1 MIIASLAHALDLRV
15 RAEVAADFQT
25 IRGSIE
31 SDAAVT
37 YVDLLSRIPVPEG
50 DLQRGRVFPGPVD
63 GGKVTWNCDGL
74 RCTFESH
81 VPRRNGD
88 IGAKPGEGLWANGA
102 WYPVVEGAPAARWD
116 VELTLPA
123 GALGVANGAVATDQ
137 LRWRGEA
144 DRVAIAALPG
154 PDTLPARIAVGSAGR
169 ASALGRPAQRPVV
182 EREIGRIIG
191 ERRPFDAPLDVV
203 IVSTPHRQRLA
214 TAGPGVVYLS
224 DRAFRLSP
232 GLHRFHWAAV
242 RRAIYSATAPFTGT
256 WDREFAATAMAQ
268 GAPTPSVKKSLGWAA
283 WNPIIDAI
291 LTDGTLPFYEDVFD
305 KAYPVATD
313 PYLFGRRDPR
323 AAALQLDDAAP
334 DRPGAA
340 DLVML
345 ARREGIGIVEA
356 GERVGELARVVAA
369 WRLPEDPDQDYA
381 VVRAGPAAQV
391 ERRGGSATE
400 IVVMEHEDDATWS
413 PMEPG
418 DKHPVGAEARAL
430 AVDPEGH
437 VLDAN
442 RGNNRWPARW
452 SLVAT
457 GWIDDISP
465 SQESFEAWGNLV
477 FRRQDDSRNLFVAGL
492 SHDAR
497 DLVSGSL
504 GYLHHFGPLVN
515 RRARQHRIY
524 LLAGPTLFDPSYQ
537 DVATGQ
543 VAMEGGV
550 VYAWDTRVTDIYATE
565 GQRLAFAI
573 GGGTVLDGDDTWA
586 SASATAVGLLPLHPR
601 HVLAGRLKGGWS
613 SSDVPHR
620 LLSLGGADAL
630 RSLGDGEGLG
640 NERALASLEYRW
652 APLRDASVPLGL
664 AWLSQLQLVPGL
676 EAGATRAREED
687 VTSALGATLGLY
699 VVADVF
705 GARPTLVGAVGAI
718 PLWRQAVPSS
728 GPQVYVSFDHAF

>member
-1 MIIASLAHALDLRV
+1 MIIASLAHALELRV
-15 RAEVAADFQT
+15 RAEVAPDFQT

-31 SDAAVT
+31 SEAPVD
-37 YVDLLSRIPVPEG
+37 YVDLLSRLPEPEG
-50 DLQRGRVFPGPVD
+50 DLQRGRVFPGPPDTGRVS
-63 GGKVTWNCDGL
+63 WSCEGL
-74 RCTFESH
+74 RCSFEAY

-88 IGAKPGEGLWANGA
+88 IGAQPGEALWANGA
-102 WYPVVEGAPAARWD
+102 WYPVVDGAPPATWD
-116 VELTLPA
+116 VELALPS

-137 LRWRGEA
+137 LRWRGVA

-154 PDTLPARIAVGSAGR
+154 PDTLPGRIAIGEAGR
-169 ASALGRPAQRPVV
+169 ASVIGRAAQRPVV

-191 ERRPFDAPLDVV
+191 QRRPFDAPLDVV

-242 RRAIYSATAPFTGT
+242 RRAIYSAAAPFPST

-283 WNPIIDAI
+283 WNPIVDAL

-313 PYLFGRRDPR
+313 PYLLGRRDPR
-323 AAALQLDDAAP
+323 AAALQLDDAE
-334 DRPGAA
+334 PGLPAA
-340 DLVML
+340 AELVGL

-356 GERVGELARVVAA
+356 AEHTGDMPGAVRG
-369 WRLPEDPDQDYA
+369 WQLPEDPEQDYA
-381 VVRAGPAAQV
+381 VVRWGRLTRV
-391 ERRGGSATE
+391 ERRGGTAAE
-400 IVVMEHEDDATWS
+400 IVIVEEDGAPSWA
-413 PMEPG
+413 PMET
-418 DKHPVGAEARAL
+418 DDFVTIRVESRSA

-452 SLVAT
+452 SVVAT

-465 SQESFEAWGNLV
+465 SQGSFEAWGNLV
-477 FRRQDDSRNLFVAGL
+477 FRRQDDSRNLFVTGL

-497 DLVSGSL
+497 DLVSASL
-504 GYLHHFGPLVN
+504 GYLHYFGPLVN
-515 RRARQHRIY
+515 RRARQHRVY
-524 LLAGPTLFDPSYQ
+524 VLAGPTLFDPAYQ

-543 VAMEGGV
+543 AAMEGSL

-573 GGGTVLDGDDTWA
+573 GGGTVLDGDDTWV
-586 SASATAVGLLPLHPR
+586 SASATAIGLLPLHPR

-613 SSDVPHR
+613 SSDVAHR

-652 APLRDASVPLGL
+652 APLRDASIPLGL
-664 AWLSQLQLVPGL
+664 AWLSQLQLVPGI
-676 EAGATRAREED
+676 EAGATRAREET
-687 VTSALGATLGLY
+687 VTGALGATLGLY

-718 PLWRQAVPSS
+718 PLWRQGVPSS